1 MNKTKTKTGIF
12 IDYDNLFFS
21 LREVFGI
28 VPTEKILGDSLI
40 DNILSNFKNDHIIIC
55 NAYADFQVITNL
67 ARETNTMYE
76 LQSRRINICHVFG
89 SLSKNENRK
98 NASDIELSID
108 IMQSLFKNPEIER
121 YVIVSADSDMI
132 PIMNRLK
139 YADKEIYLYYLNS
152 ACSQS
157 GTLLSY
163 ADKNIPI
170 EELMDLTQL
179 EIKESDIKNKFLI
192 PVLTKICKIDK
203 TNRLNGSNNY
213 IGSTWLKNQLQ
224 SKNFLQVNGEG
235 FSFSG
240 NNVSILLDFLIN
252 NGYIYNITDDKIAKI
267 VPNYNNE
274 KIKEIESKI
283 WKE

>member
-1 MNKTKTKTGIF
+1 
-12 IDYDNLFFS
+12 
-21 LREVFGI
+21 
-28 VPTEKILGDSLI
+28 
-40 DNILSNFKNDHIIIC
+40 
-55 NAYADFQVITNL
+55 
-67 ARETNTMYE
+67 
-76 LQSRRINICHVFG
+76 
-89 SLSKNENRK
+89 
-98 NASDIELSID
+98 
-108 IMQSLFKNPEIER
+108 
-121 YVIVSADSDMI
+121 
-132 PIMNRLK
+132 
-139 YADKEIYLYYLNS
+139 
-152 ACSQS
+152 
-157 GTLLSY
+157 
-163 ADKNIPI
+163 
-170 EELMDLTQL
+170 MDLTQL

-283 WKE
+283 

>member
-1 MNKTKTKTGIF
+1 MMKEIK
-12 IDYDNLFFS
+12 
-21 LREVFGI
+21 
-28 VPTEKILGDSLI
+28 EK
-40 DNILSNFKNDHIIIC
+40 K
-55 NAYADFQVITNL
+55 
-67 ARETNTMYE
+67 
-76 LQSRRINICHVFG
+76 LQS
-89 SLSKNENRK
+89 SKQILEVGIPDEVRVSRFIK
-98 NASDIELSID
+98 N
-108 IMQSLFKNPEIER
+108 N
-121 YVIVSADSDMI
+121 Y
-132 PIMNRLK
+132 N
-139 YADKEIYLYYLNS
+139 
-152 ACSQS
+152 
-157 GTLLSY
+157 
-163 ADKNIPI
+163 KNIPI

-283 WKE
+283 